1 MINDLNSQRL
11 FTNLDI
17 IQDKNIKTCRETTA
31 SQLKDFLSTLYVIR
45 IELDNCLS
53 KIWNNYDLMVCK
65 ESGMGHLVLSGAKDI
80 LPYVEERENFEAVL
94 SSYVSGIRVVEGVIF
109 EGAYVQACTLIRQE
123 LEALAQMRHII
134 KGTARPKKTPN
145 IKILE
150 KHYKLLYSE
159 LTDVAH
165 LSCHDSVSPMAKGNS
180 MSEML
185 ISPLQYSF
193 ISNFDENLSKNLFAT
208 HYAILIEVIFGLE
221 DYFRKH
227 IPQIKL
233 SSDTASKLNEAYN
246 ELVKSVP
253 GLELESKTRTES

>member
-1 MINDLNSQRL
+1 MINDLNSQPL
-11 FTNLDI
+11 FTTLDI
-17 IQDKNIKTCRETTA
+17 TQDKNIKTCRETTA

-65 ESGMGHLVLSGAKDI
+65 DSGIGHLVLSGAKDI

-94 SSYVSGIRVVEGVIF
+94 SSYVSGIRVIEGVIF

-150 KHYKLLYSE
+150 KHYKLLY
-159 LTDVAH
+159 
-165 LSCHDSVSPMAKGNS
+165 
-180 MSEML
+180 
-185 ISPLQYSF
+185 
-193 ISNFDENLSKNLFAT
+193 
-208 HYAILIEVIFGLE
+208 
-221 DYFRKH
+221 
-227 IPQIKL
+227 
-233 SSDTASKLNEAYN
+233 
-246 ELVKSVP
+246 
-253 GLELESKTRTES
+253 